1 MQINYTKIQNKIF
14 ITVLFTIILFVFNSC
29 FSVKPQSTKSGRN
42 LYETFYVGEEGS
54 QYFVKPLK
62 FDELSN
68 KTHLFAD
75 FTFRYKDQVKDSAI
89 INFSIFSE
97 LAVRDLKSVVLF
109 NKEIEEET
117 NKIDLIFFQKKK
129 EFVES
134 RYTVRLP
141 LKRVI
146 HLFSENDIKIKVRNA
161 TKEYQF
167 EASTGTKKDLK
178 KIKDNV
184 FNLMSEN

>member
-1 MQINYTKIQNKIF
+1 MQISQTRIHKKIL
-14 ITVLFTIILFVFNSC
+14 ITGLFTIILLVFNSC

-54 QYFVKPLK
+54 QYFIKPLK
-62 FDELSN
+62 FDDLSN
-68 KTHLFAD
+68 KTHLFVD
-75 FTFRYKDQVKDSAI
+75 FTFRYKDQVKDSATV
-89 INFSIFSE
+89 NFSIFSE
-97 LAVRDLKSVVLF
+97 AAVRELKSVIFL

-117 NKIDLIFFQKKK
+117 NKVNLIFFQKKK

-141 LKRVI
+141 LKRI
-146 HLFSENDIKIKVRNA
+146 IRLFAENDFKIKVINA

-167 EASTGTKKDLK
+167 EASSGTKKDLG

-184 FNLMSEN
+184 FNLMIEN